1 MVASRSIE
9 LFPSPI
15 HGDRSPLPSDHLRAF
30 QELLEL
36 VTSCIE
42 AHHKHLLAIY
52 RRDIL
57 RKSKILG
64 LYLRAKKQGEHTR
77 IENYLLTFI
86 KTFGHDISM
95 NADVTLCRQLL
106 AALQQTKTVMH
117 ELQTNVRQA
126 PRHSLTELVDIT
138 ETALQGNPAFSQSW
152 IAKFKSLSTTPVAT
166 TQETATNNKTTN
178 PLNPQQ
184 QAFQELQTTF
194 IVCIQHRMPSPYPS
208 PNKYYDLAKLKI
220 LWENYT
226 AQYGNINESDLTTV
240 AIQTII
246 EAQRQ
251 AVIAKQVEAQQA
263 LASQREEHSP
273 LAFKRQQ
280 KELQDHRDQALHKI
294 EASHERLNRTASV
307 VIGTAKDLTS
317 VAAKRT
323 FDRAI
328 RTVEHKALSIAG
340 SPGLFNFCT
349 GSKQPKPHARQAL
362 AKIEELRRMQA
373 FANLFRDEKIK
384 AAHTPQSTTSSFC
397 A

>member
-1 MVASRSIE
+1 MIGPKGFGDFNYKHVKQGCFMVASRSIE

-152 IAKFKSLSTTPVAT
+152 IAKFKSLSTPTDSPESLSTP
-166 TQETATNNKTTN
+166 
-178 PLNPQQ
+178 
-184 QAFQELQTTF
+184 
-194 IVCIQHRMPSPYPS
+194 IVPVVVSFVL
-208 PNKYYDLAKLKI
+208 DL
-220 LWENYT
+220 
-226 AQYGNINESDLTTV
+226 
-240 AIQTII
+240 
-246 EAQRQ
+246 R
-251 AVIAKQVEAQQA
+251 
-263 LASQREEHSP
+263 
-273 LAFKRQQ
+273 
-280 KELQDHRDQALHKI
+280 
-294 EASHERLNRTASV
+294 
-307 VIGTAKDLTS
+307 
-317 VAAKRT
+317 
-323 FDRAI
+323 
-328 RTVEHKALSIAG
+328 
-340 SPGLFNFCT
+340 
-349 GSKQPKPHARQAL
+349 
-362 AKIEELRRMQA
+362 
-373 FANLFRDEKIK
+373 
-384 AAHTPQSTTSSFC
+384 
-397 A
+397 